1 MAENLNNKKKRGDSI
16 SKQEYINCYFSAAPK
31 EKKKEKLIEQAFNI
45 ALETRRFEI
54 ELYWKRTAY
63 FILFIGAVFIGYYQI
78 IREFGLRKSL

>member
-1 MAENLNNKKKRGDSI
+1 MAENSNKKKKRGDNI
-16 SKQEYINCYFSAAPK
+16 SKQEYINCYFPAAPNK
-31 EKKKEKLIEQAFNI
+31 KKKEKMIKQAFNI

-63 FILFIGAVFIGYYQI
+63 FILFLGAVFIGYYQI

>member
-1 MAENLNNKKKRGDSI
+1 MI
-16 SKQEYINCYFSAAPK
+16 KQT
-31 EKKKEKLIEQAFNI
+31 FNI
-45 ALETRRFEI
+45 ALETKRFDI